1 MYRGYSVEFLFIA
14 IENCTDERVANRYRS
29 FLGRFRK
36 VVSIIRKFYFWTVKK
51 NFSFVSVG
59 LFFLCVYIRD
69 TSGLSSVTQNLYRIM
84 KRYVKKVCS
93 RIEFYFGTVISL
105 KFIDKILSNVTQLIN
120 CYYCLNLCICS
131 SNILETRSK

>member
-59 LFFLCVYIRD
+59 LFFFVCVYTRYEWLIIRD
-69 TSGLSSVTQNLYRIM
+69 AES
-84 KRYVKKVCS
+84 
-93 RIEFYFGTVISL
+93 IS
-105 KFIDKILSNVTQLIN
+105 
-120 CYYCLNLCICS
+120 YH
-131 SNILETRSK
+131 ETLR

>member
-14 IENCTDERVANRYRS
+14 IENCTDERVTNRYRS

-84 KRYVKKVCS
+84 KRYVTLRKFVLELNS
-93 RIEFYFGTVISL
+93 ISGL
-105 KFIDKILSNVTQLIN
+105 LSV
-120 CYYCLNLCICS
+120 
-131 SNILETRSK
+131 

>member
-105 KFIDKILSNVTQLIN
+105 KFIDKILVM
-120 CYYCLNLCICS
+120 
-131 SNILETRSK
+131 

>member
-59 LFFLCVYIRD
+59 LFFFVCVYTRYEWLIIRD
-69 TSGLSSVTQNLYRIM
+69 AESISYHETL
-84 KRYVKKVCS
+84 RYVKKVCS

-105 KFIDKILSNVTQLIN
+105 KFIDKILVM
-120 CYYCLNLCICS
+120 
-131 SNILETRSK
+131 